1 VEERVE
7 ALVEDPLGKP
17 PLQAGQAG
25 GAAVV
30 LNDVIR
36 AVWEGREVFEGIV
49 VLRRWL
55 SCLQAWDAALLEQV
69 KGNLPVKDKG

>member
-1 VEERVE
+1 ME
-7 ALVEDPLGKP
+7 ALVEDPLGKA

-49 VLRRWL
+49 ILRRGL
-55 SCLQAWDAALLEQV
+55 ACLQAWGSALLEQV
-69 KGNLPVKDKG
+69 KGNLPAKDKW